1 MFEKALDH
9 KPVEVKAPAQNPS
22 DYFGVMVFGRV
33 QMRKYL
39 NKQIYNALLDTIEN
53 NTPLS
58 ADIAD
63 AVAAGMRQWALEN
76 GADQTRQRQ
85 VERKIW
91 KGGSF

>member
-22 DYFGVMVFGRV
+22 DYFGVMVFGRQ

-58 ADIAD
+58 SDIAD
-63 AVAAGMRQWALEN
+63 ESGVLFSMVSSSAL
-76 GADQTRQRQ
+76 
-85 VERKIW
+85 
-91 KGGSF
+91 